1 MKKFIAMLTVSVI
14 ILGGCG
20 TSAVTKSNETASKN
34 SSGTISKSASTENG
48 TTSAATGKS
57 NTASNTKIS
66 VNSSP
71 NKALSSTAKTNVN
84 NEIKPV
90 VTSIDNA
97 LNSLDDIKDIN
108 VD

>member
-1 MKKFIAMLTVSVI
+1 MKKFIIILTVSVI

-20 TSAVTKSNETASKN
+20 TSAVIKNNGAASKN
-34 SSGTISKSASTENG
+34 PSGTLLKSASSENG
-48 TTSAATGKS
+48 ATSAATAKS
-57 NTASNTKIS
+57 NTVSNTQKS
-66 VNSSP
+66 TNSSQ
-71 NKALSSTAKTNVN
+71 NKALSSATKANVN